1 MENKGNEMKTMES
14 NFDSGHG
21 GKIYAAISAIMA
33 EIGAIA
39 KDRKNVQQGYAYRG
53 IEDFYN
59 AIHPLMS
66 KYHVFSVP
74 KVLSK
79 EREERTT
86 KAGAALIYTM
96 LTVEY
101 TFFAED
107 GSSITTVVTGEGMDS
122 GDKSANKAMSV
133 AHKYALAQIFCVPTA
148 DMTDPEVDSHE
159 IEAKPKPVT
168 KPVPPQE
175 AEFLRNDLLAYL
187 VTNENVVG
195 KAKADI
201 LRESIH
207 KHEGDA
213 AWLKQARDRTIAE
226 VIKQLAVF
234 SANTK
239 PATLSPTPLDAAL
252 GKLGATVGAKASEA
266 PATQPEIF

>member
-1 MENKGNEMKTMES
+1 MENNA
-14 NFDSGHG
+14 
-21 GKIYAAISAIMA
+21 GKIYAAISAIMS

-39 KDRKNVQQGYAYRG
+39 KDRKNVAQGYAYRG

-59 AIHPLMS
+59 AVHPLMS

-86 KAGAALIYTM
+86 KTGAALIYTM

-159 IEAKPKPVT
+159 IEAKPKPVA
-168 KPVPPQE
+168 KPIPPQE
-175 AEFLRNDLLAYL
+175 AEFLRDDLLAYL
-187 VTNENVVG
+187 ATNENVVG
-195 KAKADI
+195 KTKADI

-213 AWLKQARDRTIAE
+213 TWLKKALDATIAE
-226 VIKQLAVF
+226 VIRQLAVL
-234 SANTK
+234 SANTT
-239 PATLSPTPLDAAL
+239 PATAQPTPLDAAL
-252 GKLGATVGAKASEA
+252 GKLGKTVGAKATG
-266 PATQPEIF
+266 PQPELTLEQRGITDHE